1 METVWKR
8 NSAKILRKKRAKNE
22 QKTSKKR
29 AKKGQKRAK
38 KGKKGQKRAI
48 DFYCEIVLI
57 NAVKNK

>member
-29 AKKGQKRAK
+29 AKKG
-38 KGKKGQKRAI
+38 
-48 DFYCEIVLI
+48 
-57 NAVKNK
+57 N

>member
-29 AKKGQKRAK
+29 AKKG
-38 KGKKGQKRAI
+38 KKGQKRAI

>member
-29 AKKGQKRAK
+29 AKNEQKKGKKRAK
-38 KGKKGQKRAI
+38 KG
-48 DFYCEIVLI
+48 
-57 NAVKNK
+57 N

>member
-1 METVWKR
+1 METFWKR
-8 NSAKILRKKRAKNE
+8 NSAKILRKKRAKKGKKG

-29 AKKGQKRAK
+29 AKNE
-38 KGKKGQKRAI
+38 QKRAI

>member
-1 METVWKR
+1 METFWKR

-22 QKTSKKR
+22 QKTSKNE
-29 AKKGQKRAK
+29 QK
-38 KGKKGQKRAI
+38 KGKKRAI